1 MNRFL
6 RLKTSIVHTSSA
18 RIVSVIGLAFFLSCT
33 SSPSIEEKVAQAD
46 ELVQGTLEEHHLPGI
61 SVTVLQAG
69 EQIYSKGFGYA
80 DIAEERTINPS
91 ETRFRIGSFSKTLA
105 ASAMM
110 RLVEAEKVHLDS
122 SIYHYVPN
130 YPKKKWDF
138 TPRQVGGHLSGIR
151 HYNGQEMLI
160 DTYYTN
166 VSDALSIF
174 SADTLLHEPGSKYH
188 YSTHAWTLFS
198 AVIEE
203 AAEVAFLDYMASEVF
218 EPLAMGHTHAETR
231 DLVGVEKVSY
241 YLLDSTQTP
250 VLAPEVDNSWKWAGG
265 GFISTTEDVASF
277 LWQHAREGYLTTESL
292 EALKTPQT
300 TSTGESTNYGIGW
313 ANRQDGH
320 GHRLVGHTGGSVGG
334 TTYAFMSPETETV
347 VVMTTNLSSASF
359 GNLANEL
366 FEVFE

>member
-6 RLKTSIVHTSSA
+6 HVKKPMLH
-18 RIVSVIGLAFFLSCT
+18 VSRAIIITVIGPALFFSCI
-33 SSPSIEEKVAQAD
+33 SSPSLEKKVAQAD
-46 ELVQGTLEEHHLPGI
+46 ELVQQTLKQHHLPGI

-80 DIAEERTINPS
+80 DIAEERGIDPS

-110 RLVEAEKVHLDS
+110 KLVEAEKVHLDS
-122 SIYHYVPN
+122 SIYHYVSD

-138 TPRQVGGHLSGIR
+138 TPRQIGGHLSGIR

-160 DTYYTN
+160 DTFYTN
-166 VSDALSIF
+166 VNDALNIF

-198 AVIEE
+198 AVIKE
-203 AAEVAFLDYMASEVF
+203 ASGVDFLDYMESEVF

-231 DLVGVEKVSY
+231 DLEGVEKVSY

-250 VLAPEVDNSWKWAGG
+250 IIAPEVDNSWKWAGG

-277 LWQHAREGYLTTESL
+277 LWQHASEGYLKTESL
-292 EALKTPQT
+292 EAIQTSQT
-300 TSTGESTNYGIGW
+300 TTTGETTNYGIGW

-320 GHRLVGHTGGSVGG
+320 KHRLVGHTGGSVGG
-334 TTYAFMSPETETV
+334 TTYAFMSPESETV

-366 FEVFE
+366 FDLFE

>member
-1 MNRFL
+1 M
-6 RLKTSIVHTSSA
+6 
-18 RIVSVIGLAFFLSCT
+18 
-33 SSPSIEEKVAQAD
+33 EQKVDQAD

-80 DIAEERTINPS
+80 DIAEERAINPS

-138 TPRQVGGHLSGIR
+138 TPRLVGGHLSGIR

-174 SADTLLHEPGSKYH
+174 SADTLLHEPGFKYH
-188 YSTHAWTLFS
+188 YS
-198 AVIEE
+198 
-203 AAEVAFLDYMASEVF
+203 
-218 EPLAMGHTHAETR
+218 
-231 DLVGVEKVSY
+231 
-241 YLLDSTQTP
+241 
-250 VLAPEVDNSWKWAGG
+250 
-265 GFISTTEDVASF
+265 
-277 LWQHAREGYLTTESL
+277 
-292 EALKTPQT
+292 
-300 TSTGESTNYGIGW
+300 
-313 ANRQDGH
+313 
-320 GHRLVGHTGGSVGG
+320 
-334 TTYAFMSPETETV
+334 
-347 VVMTTNLSSASF
+347 
-359 GNLANEL
+359 
-366 FEVFE
+366 